1 MHEKLRA
8 LVKYPAREPRELL
21 RRFADEAQKHWG
33 DDRHPLPLV
42 TVYLREGPAFTG
54 RVVRV
59 DRDVRDE
66 VILLHAPDNLTNPQ
80 GHVAYLP
87 SAHVVA
93 VRVHDADAH
102 APLLSEG
109 AVARRLSEE
118 APSRLQVKREFQQL
132 SERLPAP
139 IDADWDALPKSDE
152 AHLNLRD
159 FALALEKAVLAV
171 TDDDLARDA
180 WKSVRKLTVA
190 HDARADLS
198 AKRHDRTIAIALDL
212 SRPLPADLASRL
224 SQKLTTVL

>member
-8 LVKYPAREPRELL
+8 LVKYPARSPRDVL
-21 RRFADEAQKHWG
+21 RTLAEQAQQHWG
-33 DDRHPLPLV
+33 DDRRPLPIV

-54 RVVRV
+54 WVVRV
-59 DRDVRDE
+59 DRDARDE
-66 VILLHAPDNLTNPQ
+66 MALLHAPDSLSNPQ
-80 GHVAYLP
+80 GHVVYVP
-87 SAHVVA
+87 TAHVVA
-93 VRVHDADAH
+93 LRVHEADAH
-102 APLLSEG
+102 AALLSEG

-118 APSRLQVKREFQQL
+118 APSRLQLKREFQQL

-139 IDADWDALPKSDE
+139 LDADWDALPKSDE
-152 AHLNLRD
+152 ANLNLRD

-190 HDARADLS
+190 HEAKADLS
-198 AKRHDRTIAIALDL
+198 AKRHDRTIALALDL
-212 SRPLPADLASRL
+212 SRPMPADLAARL